1 MSKYKEGDKVET
13 PLGVGVVDCI
23 IKLPFNEVLVRIDDR
38 IHVFLEE
45 KVKRYKTA
53 HEKLLELGYE
63 FQEDNNI
70 KTYVLFDRQGG
81 VSDFFTVNNTEKT
94 ILPHHVL
101 NLEKAKIMV
110 QYLEELK
117 KEDKNE

>member
-13 PLGVGVVDCI
+13 PLGVGVIECI

-38 IHVFLEE
+38 IHAFLEE
-45 KVKRYKTA
+45 QVEHYKTA

-63 FQEDNNI
+63 LQEGSNI
-70 KTYVLFDRQGG
+70 KVYVLFDRQGG
-81 VSDFFTVNNTEKT
+81 IDDIFKVNDTEKY
-94 ILPHHVL
+94 ILPYHEV
-101 NLEKAKIMV
+101 NLEIAKIMV

-117 KEDKNE
+117 KEDQQ